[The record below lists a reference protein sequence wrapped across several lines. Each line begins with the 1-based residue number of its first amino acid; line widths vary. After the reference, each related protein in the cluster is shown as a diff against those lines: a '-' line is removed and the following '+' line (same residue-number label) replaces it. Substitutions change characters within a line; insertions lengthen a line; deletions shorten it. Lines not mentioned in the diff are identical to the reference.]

1 MKKEQLEPIVLTLN
15 EAIQKLKDDV
25 NALPKCGV
33 AYNQDSEHEAK
44 LIPVHFEGVR
54 SRIDAIEDLQSI
66 VLKQNKTI

>member
-33 AYNQDSEHEAK
+33 AYNQDNECDSK
-44 LIPVHFEGVR
+44 LIPVHLEGIKNN
-54 SRIDAIEDLQSI
+54 IDLIEHLQYLA
-66 VLKQNKTI
+66 LKYNKPE

>member
-33 AYNQDSEHEAK
+33 AYNQDNENDNT